1 MVQCAREGVFL
12 QICNMA
18 QTVRGEFLNAN
29 FVGYNWPL
37 RGTICLA
44 E

>member
-1 MVQCAREGVFL
+1 
-12 QICNMA
+12 MA

-44 E
+44 EEYTFSNP